1 MPRSSIFDR
10 IRRRG
15 RITMACGLAAFDR
28 LAASLFRVTDFD
40 PSVRLLEEDGENWVG
55 GTITSNGVPA
65 DRLRLD
71 SAMRK
76 LDQQLILIANLRKD
90 LESHRRDCMVFAGEA
105 GQDIKKANVE
115 LLAAAEKFH
124 AAEKQEVAN
133 AECHNALVEEVEE
146 LRTRLGEIEDRFACR
161 TNVLGQPSQN

>member
-1 MPRSSIFDR
+1 
-10 IRRRG
+10 
-15 RITMACGLAAFDR
+15 
-28 LAASLFRVTDFD
+28 
-40 PSVRLLEEDGENWVG
+40 
-55 GTITSNGVPA
+55 
-65 DRLRLD
+65 
-71 SAMRK
+71 
-76 LDQQLILIANLRKD
+76 
-90 LESHRRDCMVFAGEA
+90 MVFAGEA

-133 AECHNALVEEVEE
+133 AESHNALVEEVEE